1 MKTPDFV
8 NSLDTDRCVKNVG
21 SRFDLVIIAAIRARE
36 LTRGHRKMVN
46 SPNGNIVSA
55 LQEIEAGHIGRDYLK
70 KVRRP

>member
-8 NSLDTDRCVKNVG
+8 NSLDTDKCVANIG
-21 SRFDLVIIAAIRARE
+21 SRFDLVIVAAIRARE
-36 LTRGHRKMVN
+36 LKRGYKKLVN